1 MLIEAKIILY
11 SHIFC
16 LYIFV
21 YLLYVYICMF
31 KALTFLL
38 TQTFHTN
45 THDLWH
51 ANFVQPYYILYT
63 TFYCI

>member
-11 SHIFC
+11 SHM
-16 LYIFV
+16 
-21 YLLYVYICMF
+21 YVCISIVCMYVLVF

-38 TQTFHTN
+38 TQTFHAN

-63 TFYCI
+63 TYYCI